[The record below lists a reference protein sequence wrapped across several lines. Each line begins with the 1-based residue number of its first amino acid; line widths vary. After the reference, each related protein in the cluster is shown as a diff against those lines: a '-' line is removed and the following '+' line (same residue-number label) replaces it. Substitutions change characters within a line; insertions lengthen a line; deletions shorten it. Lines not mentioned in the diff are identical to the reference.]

1 MDSAVVLYD
10 HLKSSSRHSRM
21 YMVFRVRDIAK
32 MWKYVE
38 MVIIVLTPSTGKG
51 EWSLV
56 QRALQISNFL
66 NMLLSSK
73 GRYISGVKV
82 QIFQKLKNLQQN
94 SFNPMSN
101 NLKIQVI
108 QRLMRVVPRP
118 KFCSLP

>member
-1 MDSAVVLYD
+1 
-10 HLKSSSRHSRM
+10 M
-21 YMVFRVRDIAK
+21 YMVFRVKDIEK

-56 QRALQISNFL
+56 QRALQIFNFL
-66 NMLLSSK
+66 NMSLSSK
-73 GRYISGVKV
+73 GRYISEVKV
-82 QIFQKLKNLQQN
+82 QIFQKSKNLQQN

-108 QRLMRVVPRP
+108 RRLMRIVPRP
-118 KFCSLP
+118 KFCSLL